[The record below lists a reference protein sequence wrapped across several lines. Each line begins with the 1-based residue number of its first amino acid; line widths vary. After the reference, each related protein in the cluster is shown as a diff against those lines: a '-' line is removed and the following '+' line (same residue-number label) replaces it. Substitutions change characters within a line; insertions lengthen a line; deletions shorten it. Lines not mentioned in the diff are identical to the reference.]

1 MNMLTPIK
9 ATPIASAL
17 PKAHC
22 LNKESRLK
30 GEILETLARLDGGAG
45 KKISRGVLRD
55 DLIATGAIETDGSGN
70 MTSSAR
76 HKFSR
81 AMVAL
86 CRKHGALRERNGVV
100 WRVGAVA
107 ARERAVASAVDKER
121 AASAAAIAERDCAS
135 KAWEHAG
142 AIAKAQHAA
151 TLADLE
157 RKVATNVER
166 ADGLEQRLKLAGE
179 RARVAERKLAH
190 AATRERMVAETVAEF
205 GRRLSVLDRKPRDLE
220 PSFQD

>member
-22 LNKESRLK
+22 LNKELRLK

-107 ARERAVASAVDKER
+107 ARERAVASGGRQR
-121 AASAAAIAERDCAS
+121 ARRQRRSHRRARLCVKSLGTCLL
-135 KAWEHAG
+135 

-205 GRRLSVLDRKPRDLE
+205 GRPGRQS
-220 PSFQD
+220 